1 MSYFK
6 LFLLALY
13 LAVPALQAQE
23 RVIPSQE
30 MVLVP
35 VTPSFKQINIV
46 LEGTEAEQVLL
57 QQVHAMLLDML
68 NRATLKVDKILVPES
83 MAYTPTSQAA
93 AVSRRIVLKLDSDV
107 AQSPMKVGIA
117 VEDMDKPEDDRVVKV
132 YFYDPDNPGTFK
144 EALRDYLSWT
154 LGLNIPPE
162 HTPVYSAPVYSAP
175 SPPPP
180 AKSLGDARI
189 RPEPVI
195 PSQEYIHRGGGH
207 TSYTDVRI
215 TLEGTEEEDSA
226 LSELERMVREMLAK
240 AYPRGG
246 GGEALAQRQIHIA
259 ARWAEDAPVV
269 RVRVTLN
276 GAGAAP
282 RGADF
287 VFDPEQPAVLQEQ
300 LRLYLAQSLDAVIPP

>member
-13 LAVPALQAQE
+13 LAMPALQAQD

-46 LEGTEAEQVLL
+46 LEGTEVEQAFL
-57 QQVHAMLLDML
+57 QQVHAMLLEML
-68 NRATLKVDKILVPES
+68 NRATLKVDKILVPDS
-83 MAYTPTSQAA
+83 MTYTPIPQPA

-107 AQSPMKVGIA
+107 ARPPMKVGIA

-162 HTPVYSAPVYSAP
+162 RMPAYPAP
-175 SPPPP
+175 SYSTPSPPP
-180 AKSLGDARI
+180 AKSLDDARI

-207 TSYTDVRI
+207 TSYTDLRI

-240 AYPRGG
+240 AYPRS
-246 GGEALAQRQIHIA
+246 GGEALAQRRIHIA
-259 ARWAEDAPVV
+259 ARWADDAPVV
-269 RVRVTLN
+269 RVRVTLD

-287 VFDPEQPAVLQEQ
+287 IFDPEQPAVLQEQ
-300 LRLYLAQSLDAVIPP
+300 LRQYLAQSLDAVIPP